1 MTGYIADLSWKS
13 GARAIEKLDRLRSTT
28 AVNVLILSCA
38 ETCNIR
44 LFWDNNGDCIVL
56 DVTLTKILNEMR
68 YKWKEKYNFRTQ
80 TIPFK
85 FVIKEKSCISFNLK
99 RVPGTEY
106 IADRLDLLSASPE
119 IFLFFIFPELSLRCS
134 FVCWIS
140 VTLLSG
146 LDTRQAASHRSHSV
160 EALIPSQVSSCGL
173 YDGQTDIVT
182 GFSPLS
188 PLSIIPPILHTHIF
202 SLSATNQL
210 QT

>member
-1 MTGYIADLSWKS
+1 M
-13 GARAIEKLDRLRSTT
+13 
-28 AVNVLILSCA
+28 
-38 ETCNIR
+38 
-44 LFWDNNGDCIVL
+44 
-56 DVTLTKILNEMR
+56 
-68 YKWKEKYNFRTQ
+68 
-80 TIPFK
+80 
-85 FVIKEKSCISFNLK
+85 K

-173 YDGQTDIVT
+173 YDGQTDIVA
-182 GFSPLS
+182 GFSTLS

-202 SLSATNQL
+202 FICHQPAPNLALEKFVNRGIFILPSNNYIY
-210 QT
+210 